1 MGVVAEPGRA
11 PVSATV
17 AVATTETLDQA
28 GTAPGDRRFRPDVEG
43 LRAVAILLVVLY
55 HADLPGL
62 GGGYVGV
69 DVFFVIS
76 GFVITGV
83 LLRER
88 SAKGR
93 TSLAHFY
100 ARRVRRILPAATLVI
115 VTTVIATYVVLGP
128 GFGNATAVDSRWA
141 ELFLANFHF
150 AASGTNYLN
159 AHQPPSPLQNFW
171 SLAIEEQF
179 YLVYP
184 TLFLVVC
191 SFRMRWSRRARLLVG
206 LGAVVVAS
214 FVLSVV
220 QTSSAP
226 AAAYFSPFTRAWELA
241 LGALVAVATDRLV
254 RLPRRV
260 AGAMT
265 WVGLAAIL
273 FAALDFGANTTYP
286 GALVAVPVLGAALV
300 IAGGTAVPVFGAE
313 VLLGRAPF
321 GWLGRL
327 SYSLYLWHWPIL
339 VLAAESADRQ
349 SLPFDRNLLPL
360 ALAVAV
366 SVLTFYLYE
375 TPIRHLPL
383 LQARSRYALVMGAV
397 LVVVALGISTVE
409 LDLHNGA
416 TASSGGTAVGKLV
429 IGTPAQ
435 VAAAVADAPRIQQ
448 LPTDLLPPLTGRSGD
463 WGGSGPPC
471 FPSLAA
477 TTIPAICVAGIPYGS
492 RTMVLYG
499 DSHAAMWQD
508 AFGLIATF
516 EGWRLY
522 DFGKGYCEVADVPIP
537 TPPGFG
543 RPGSSFTAC
552 DSFRRFAVDRINALH
567 PDLVVITEEVG
578 TKPDGRAYTPG
589 QWKQGLE
596 RTIRSIHVP
605 RADIVVLGNV
615 PVMKLDPPQCL
626 EEHTDEVQA
635 CSNPLSRSVVTYNS
649 AEAAAAAVTGVR
661 YVNAIPWFCSTTCT
675 AVIGRFQVYFDS
687 YHIDA
692 AYSTYLGEVVTK
704 ALGITEAPKAVP
716 PPKPGSRSSPP
727 AHGSGAG

>member
-191 SFRMRWSRRARLLVG
+191 SLRMRWSRRARLLVG

-273 FAALDFGANTTYP
+273 FAAVDFGANTTYP

-409 LDLHNGA
+409 LDLHDA
-416 TASSGGTAVGKLV
+416 VPSGGPLD
-429 IGTPAQ
+429 IGTSAQ
-435 VAAAVADAPRIQQ
+435 VARAVADAPRIQQ
-448 LPTDLLPPLTGRSGD
+448 IPTDLRPALTGRSDD
-463 WGGSGPPC
+463 WGGSAPPC
-471 FPSLAA
+471 FPPPRPRPSPPVVWAA
-477 TTIPAICVAGIPYGS
+477 FPTAPGPWSSTVTPMRPCGRTRSTSSPPSKAGG
-492 RTMVLYG
+492 
-499 DSHAAMWQD
+499 
-508 AFGLIATF
+508 
-516 EGWRLY
+516 
-522 DFGKGYCEVADVPIP
+522 
-537 TPPGFG
+537 
-543 RPGSSFTAC
+543 
-552 DSFRRFAVDRINALH
+552 
-567 PDLVVITEEVG
+567 
-578 TKPDGRAYTPG
+578 
-589 QWKQGLE
+589 
-596 RTIRSIHVP
+596 
-605 RADIVVLGNV
+605 
-615 PVMKLDPPQCL
+615 
-626 EEHTDEVQA
+626 
-635 CSNPLSRSVVTYNS
+635 
-649 AEAAAAAVTGVR
+649 
-661 YVNAIPWFCSTTCT
+661 STTSERAIARPLT
-675 AVIGRFQVYFDS
+675 WPLLRHRASGDP
-687 YHIDA
+687 A
-692 AYSTYLGEVVTK
+692 ARSRRATH
-704 ALGITEAPKAVP
+704 GI
-716 PPKPGSRSSPP
+716 GSRST
-727 AHGSGAG
+727 GSTPSIPTWW

>member
-1 MGVVAEPGRA
+1 VGVVAEPGRA
-11 PVSATV
+11 PAPATA
-17 AVATTETLDQA
+17 AVASTEPLDEA

-115 VTTVIATYVVLGP
+115 VTTVIATYIVLGP
-128 GFGNATAVDSRWA
+128 GFGNATAIDSRWA

-150 AASGTNYLN
+150 AAAGTNYLN

-191 SFRMRWSRRARLLVG
+191 SLRVRWSRRARLLVG
-206 LGAVVVAS
+206 LGAVVVVS
-214 FVLSVV
+214 FVLSMV

-226 AAAYFSPFTRAWELA
+226 AAAYFSPLTRAWELA
-241 LGALVAVATDRLV
+241 LGALIAVATDRLV
-254 RLPRRV
+254 RLPRRL

-265 WVGLAAIL
+265 WVGLAAIV
-273 FAALDFGANTTYP
+273 FAAVDFGANTTYP
-286 GALVAVPVLGAALV
+286 GALVAVPVLGTALV

-313 VLLGRAPF
+313 ILLGRAPF

-349 SLPFDRNLLPL
+349 SLPFHRNLVPLTL
-360 ALAVAV
+360 ALAVSA
-366 SVLTFYLYE
+366 LTFYLYE
-375 TPIRHLPL
+375 TPIRHLPR
-383 LQARSRYALVMGAV
+383 LQARSRYALAMGAV
-397 LVVVALGISTVE
+397 LVAVALGISTVE
-409 LDLHNGA
+409 LDLHNGT
-416 TASSGGTAVGKLV
+416 TASSGGLVGTSV

-435 VAAAVADAPRIQQ
+435 VATAVTDAPGIQH
-448 LPTDLLPPLTGRSGD
+448 LPADLVPPLTGRSED

-471 FPSLAA
+471 FPPVAA
-477 TTIPAICVAGIPYGS
+477 TTIPASCVGGLPYGS

-499 DSHAAMWQD
+499 DSHATMWQD
-508 AFGLIATF
+508 AFSIIAGI
-516 EGWRLY
+516 EGWRFY
-522 DFGKGYCEVADVPIP
+522 DFGKGYCEAADVALP

-543 RPGSSFTAC
+543 RPGSAYTAC
-552 DSFRRFAVDRINALH
+552 DAFHRFAVDRINALH

-578 TKPDGRAYTPG
+578 TKPDGRAYAPG
-589 QWKQGLE
+589 EWKQGLE

-615 PVMKLDPPQCL
+615 PVMTLDPPQCL
-626 EEHTDEVQA
+626 EEHTDDVQA
-635 CSNPLSRSVVTYNS
+635 CSNLLSWSVVTYNR
-649 AEAAAAAVTGVR
+649 AEAAAAAATGVR
-661 YVNAIPWFCSTTCT
+661 YVNVIPWFCSTTCT
-675 AVIGRFQVYFDS
+675 AVIGRYQVYFDS
-687 YHIDA
+687 FHIDA
-692 AYSTYLGEVVTK
+692 AYSTYLSEVVTK
-704 ALGITEAPKAVP
+704 ALGITEAPKALP
-716 PPKPGSRSSPP
+716 PSKPGSRSSPAP
-727 AHGSGAG
+727 HGSGGG